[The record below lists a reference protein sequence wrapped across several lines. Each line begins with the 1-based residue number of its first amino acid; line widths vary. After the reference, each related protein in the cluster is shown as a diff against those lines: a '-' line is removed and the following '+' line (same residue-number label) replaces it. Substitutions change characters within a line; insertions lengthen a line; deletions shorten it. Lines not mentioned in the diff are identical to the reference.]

1 MHRTTQGSAQSF
13 GGYGMR
19 VWGPLEDPQGRIWLD
34 LGKDRRAAR
43 QGECLTWE
51 CAEAPAE
58 QIQAVQLNTLSQG
71 PAKSEMPGSWGSP
84 SVGPKSPLWRAPPAS
99 CSFSLIFDLHCAL
112 HCASVRVGWGICFCS
127 SVVNNI
133 RFRLKSC
140 THSRVP
146 VTGLAKLHA
155 CEH

>member
-51 CAEAPAE
+51 CAEAPVVGSSRADSGCAAE
-58 QIQAVQLNTLSQG
+58 HFIPG
-71 PAKSEMPGSWGSP
+71 PSK
-84 SVGPKSPLWRAPPAS
+84 V
-99 CSFSLIFDLHCAL
+99 
-112 HCASVRVGWGICFCS
+112 
-127 SVVNNI
+127 
-133 RFRLKSC
+133 
-140 THSRVP
+140 
-146 VTGLAKLHA
+146 
-155 CEH
+155 